1 MANRSVIPSPDEL
14 RGILARFSLPGTLL
28 TAERFGSGHIND
40 TFVATYD
47 QAGTRVRYILQ
58 RVNRHVFKNVPEL
71 MGNIIRVTTHIESKN
86 SPSDSRRAPSLH
98 KALDGLPYHQTP
110 DGDFWR
116 VCRFVEGA
124 RTYDVVEH
132 PRQAY
137 EAARAFGRFQQAL
150 ADLPG
155 GRLHET
161 IPHFHD
167 TPQRLENLR
176 KAAEEDVEGR
186 KHEVLAELEFAF
198 SREPEVSRLLDL
210 MAAGEIPERVTH
222 NDTKLNNV
230 MLDEKTGEGICVID
244 LDTVMPGLS
253 LYDFG
258 DLVRFAAN
266 TATEDE
272 ADLTKVDVSLPIFE
286 AIVEGYI
293 AGAGDILTDA
303 EWDNLVF
310 ACKLM
315 TYEVGIRFLTD
326 YLQGDIY
333 FQTHHPGHNLE
344 RARNQLRLVDRIE
357 AADGALQAIVRRCRA
372 AR

>member
-1 MANRSVIPSPDEL
+1 MANQSVIPSPDEL

-71 MGNIIRVTTHIESKN
+71 MENISRVSTHIESKN
-86 SPSDSRRAPSLH
+86 SPSGSHRAPILS
-98 KALDGLPYHQTP
+98 KTPDGLPYHQTP

-116 VCRFVEGA
+116 VCRFIEGA
-124 RTYDVVEH
+124 RTYDVVED

-150 ADLPG
+150 SDLPG
-155 GRLHET
+155 GRLQET

-176 KAAEEDVEGR
+176 NAAEEDVAGR

-198 SREPEVSRLLDL
+198 SRESEVSRLLDL

-266 TATEDE
+266 TASEDE
-272 ADLTKVDVSLPIFE
+272 PDLTKVDVSLPIFE

-303 EWDNLVF
+303 EWNNLVF

-333 FQTHHPGHNLE
+333 FKIHHPGHNLE

-357 AADGALQAIVRRCRA
+357 TADGALQAIVRRYRA

>member
-1 MANRSVIPSPDEL
+1 
-14 RGILARFSLPGTLL
+14 
-28 TAERFGSGHIND
+28 
-40 TFVATYD
+40 
-47 QAGTRVRYILQ
+47 
-58 RVNRHVFKNVPEL
+58 
-71 MGNIIRVTTHIESKN
+71 
-86 SPSDSRRAPSLH
+86 
-98 KALDGLPYHQTP
+98 
-110 DGDFWR
+110 
-116 VCRFVEGA
+116 
-124 RTYDVVEH
+124 
-132 PRQAY
+132 
-137 EAARAFGRFQQAL
+137 
-150 ADLPG
+150 
-155 GRLHET
+155 
-161 IPHFHD
+161 
-167 TPQRLENLR
+167 
-176 KAAEEDVEGR
+176 
-186 KHEVLAELEFAF
+186 
-198 SREPEVSRLLDL
+198 

-266 TATEDE
+266 TASEDE
-272 ADLTKVDVSLPIFE
+272 PDLTKVDVSLPIFE

-303 EWDNLVF
+303 EWNNLVF

-333 FQTHHPGHNLE
+333 FKIHHPGHNLE

-357 AADGALQAIVRRCRA
+357 TADGALQAIVRRYRA